1 MIIYKSVNYSTYLGP
16 QTEVIGE
23 TERAC
28 GPPPR
33 VWTEAQLIEK
43 DLGWESE
50 TERDQASRTHL
61 GVHGGSIPDVFVHV
75 LPLLVIVLTGASL

>member
-1 MIIYKSVNYSTYLGP
+1 MAS
-16 QTEVIGE
+16 
-23 TERAC
+23 
-28 GPPPR
+28 PPG

-75 LPLLVIVLTGASL
+75 LPALGMVLTLSLTLFLEKQWSSGDSWRQSPGRTHRRGL